1 MLLASEHT
9 SSVRK
14 QVETDEV
21 ILTGR
26 AWVVEGPVSNEAI
39 LTQTAQHTKAAEDN
53 ILLATGLVGDGPDPS
68 QAAQAAEAL
77 QHSGIRSVIA
87 PRFAWPFF
95 RVCINIGLPPL
106 TLWEAGEIR
115 AHDRLRIDV
124 NASIVKDLSSGTRYA
139 IRDLSDL
146 YIDILACGGMTG
158 YVQALQEEQRSSGEG

>member
-1 MLLASEHT
+1 M
-9 SSVRK
+9 
-14 QVETDEV
+14 ETNEL

-26 AWVVEGPVSNEAI
+26 AWLVAGPVSNEAI
-39 LTQTAQHTKAAEDN
+39 ITQIAQHTKDAEDN
-53 ILLATGLVGDGPDPS
+53 ILLVTGGMGDDS
-68 QAAQAAEAL
+68 SAQAAQAAGAL
-77 QHSGIRSVIA
+77 QQCGISSIIA

-124 NASIVKDLSSGTRYA
+124 NDSIVKDLSSGTRYA
-139 IRDLSDL
+139 VRDLSDL

-158 YVQALQEEQRSSGEG
+158 YVRALQEEQRNSKDG

>member
-1 MLLASEHT
+1 MLPAPDSLLT
-9 SSVRK
+9 VRK
-14 QVETDEV
+14 QVETDEI

-26 AWVVEGPVSNEAI
+26 AWVVEGPVSNETI
-39 LTQTAQHTKAAEDN
+39 ITHTAQQTRDAEDN
-53 ILLATGLVGDGPDPS
+53 ILLVTGGVGDGFDPV
-68 QAAQAAEAL
+68 QAAQAAQVL
-77 QHSGIRSVIA
+77 QRSGIRSIIA
-87 PRFAWPFF
+87 TRFAWPFF

-124 NASIVKDLSSGTRYA
+124 NDSIVKDLSSGTRYA

-158 YVQALQEEQRSSGEG
+158 YVQALQKEQADS